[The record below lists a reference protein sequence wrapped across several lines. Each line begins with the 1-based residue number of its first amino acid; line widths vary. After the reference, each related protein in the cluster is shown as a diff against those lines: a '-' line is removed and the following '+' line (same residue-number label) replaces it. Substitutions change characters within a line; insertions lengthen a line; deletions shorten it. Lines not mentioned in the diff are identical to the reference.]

1 MSSET
6 SDVHEAVFRFR
17 PERPGLI
24 YDAVLPELEDIGRS
38 YATLVLDD
46 NGGLTLT
53 ISGEDVPALRAALNT
68 YLRLVMIAEEMQEV
82 IIT

>member
-6 SDVHEAVFRFR
+6 SGVHEAVFRFR

-24 YDAVLPELEDIGRS
+24 YEAVLPELEDIGRS
-38 YATLVLDD
+38 CAALALDD
-46 NGGLTLT
+46 DGGLTLT